1 MVRTA
6 KTFTV
11 DFGASRTFTEI
22 ADSVSG
28 DSDYT
33 AKLEVVAP

>member
-1 MVRTA
+1 MGDVM
-6 KTFTV
+6 KPFTV
-11 DFGASRTFTEI
+11 DFGDGRTVTVI
-22 ADSVSG
+22 AEPVSG